1 MLYLIKSLEE
11 SYIRYLHDDPVRPHI
26 PLEQRLGSNRIIF
39 VETEQDQVQ
48 AITCVSLT
56 NEVPAAEAELFTE
69 TVAPNV
75 AVFYTIWS
83 YNRGAARQLLFEAV
97 EYLKQTHQNI
107 NRFITLS
114 PKTDM
119 AHQFHTKNGA
129 VIFRENPDT
138 VNYEYRV

>member
-11 SYIRYLHDDPVRPHI
+11 SYTQYLHDDPVRPHI
-26 PLEQRLGSNRIIF
+26 PLEKRIGDNRIIF

-56 NEVPAAEAELFTE
+56 NEVPAAESELFIE
-69 TVAPNV
+69 TATPNV

-97 EYLKQTHQNI
+97 EYLKQSHQNI

-129 VIFRENPDT
+129 VIFRENIDT